1 MLTTIAAG
9 VHVVEAEQSFYGLQ
23 LGARMTVLEVDG
35 GLLVH
40 SPLGVPLETLGHLGP
55 PRWVLAPNTF
65 HHLYVGP
72 WLAAGCEGW
81 AAPGVAEKRPDLGFH
96 GVVTPGLRPFG
107 PDIELFPL
115 SCFPL
120 SNEVVVY
127 HRPSRTLVLTDLV
140 FNLAPTAPWLTR
152 AAMWCGG
159 GYPGCRT
166 TVIERGLMRRE
177 AARREMGD
185 LLRLDFDRLIM
196 AHGQVIESGG
206 RDALAQAFAWL
217 GVPAGQLPDGGSER
231 A

>member
-1 MLTTIAAG
+1 MLTEIAAG
-9 VHVVEAEQSFYGLQ
+9 VHVLEAEQRFFGME
-23 LGARMTVLEVDG
+23 LGARMTVLEGDG

-40 SPLGVPLETLGHLGP
+40 APLGVPLEALGRLGP

-81 AAPGVAEKRPDLGFH
+81 AAPGLAEKRPDLLFH
-96 GVVTPGLRPFG
+96 GVVAPGLRPFG

-115 SCFPL
+115 RCFPL
-120 SNEVVVY
+120 TNEVVVY
-127 HRPSRTLVLTDLV
+127 HRPSRTLVVTDLV

-152 AAMWCGG
+152 AAMRCAG

-166 TVIERGLMRRE
+166 TVLERGLMRRE
-177 AARREMGD
+177 AARREIGD
-185 LLRLDFDRLIM
+185 LLSLDFDRLIM
-196 AHGQVIESGG
+196 AHGQVVETGG
-206 RDALAQAFAWL
+206 RAALARAFSWL
-217 GVPAGQLPDGGSER
+217 GATTGRLLAGGREG